1 MRVRVFRREGNNQ
14 YYFQFLRDDG
24 QVILNSEGYTTEAAR
39 DNGVQS
45 VINNSGNP
53 DRYEIHTNDG
63 GGFYFTLKAA
73 NNQEIGRS
81 VTFRNADSRD
91 SAVTLMQGEAGSVD
105 GGGGATAATGGGAT
119 HRGRPLSAKR

>member
-45 VINNSGNP
+45 VINNAGNA
-53 DRYEIHTNDG
+53 DRYEAHSNDG
-63 GGFYFTLKAA
+63 GGFYFILNAG
-73 NNQEIGRS
+73 NGQEIGRS
-81 VTFRNADSRD
+81 VTFRKENSRNA
-91 SAVTLMQGEAGSVD
+91 AITLMQGEATSVE
-105 GGGGATAATGGGAT
+105 GGGDTATTATTAET
-119 HRGRPLSAKR
+119 TVQKVVEP

>member
-45 VINNSGNP
+45 VINNSGNA
-53 DRYEIHTNDG
+53 DRYEARTNDAG
-63 GGFYFTLKAA
+63 GSYFILKAG
-73 NNQEIGRS
+73 NKSIFPE
-81 VTFRNADSRD
+81 
-91 SAVTLMQGEAGSVD
+91 TLIKAPVFLISLTVF
-105 GGGGATAATGGGAT
+105 
-119 HRGRPLSAKR
+119 